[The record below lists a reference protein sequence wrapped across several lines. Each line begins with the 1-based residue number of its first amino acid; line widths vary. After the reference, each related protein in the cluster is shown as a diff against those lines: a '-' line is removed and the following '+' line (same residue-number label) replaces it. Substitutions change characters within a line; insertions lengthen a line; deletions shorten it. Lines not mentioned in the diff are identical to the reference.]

1 MRKPKEEL
9 PVKMEAPGSTIRAMG
24 GLGGM
29 VIAYYEIPA
38 GADFTPM
45 FEGLPDDK
53 CPCPHWGYILKGAMR
68 NRYTDGTEELLKAG
82 DIFYFP
88 SGHTGVVEEDLAMIE
103 ISPEEEYN
111 KVMEHIA
118 SKMSG

>member
-1 MRKPKEEL
+1 MHKPKEDL
-9 PVKMEAPGSTIRAMG
+9 PVKMEAPGTTVRAMG

-29 VIAYYEIPA
+29 VIAYDELPA

-53 CPCPHWGYILKGAMR
+53 CPCPHWGYVLKGAIR
-68 NRYTDGTEELLKAG
+68 LRYTDGKEEVVKAG
-82 DIFYFP
+82 EVFYMP
-88 SGHTGVVEEDLAMIE
+88 SGHTALVEEDAAMIE
-103 ISPEEEYN
+103 ISPEKGYN
-111 KVMEHIA
+111 EVMEHIA